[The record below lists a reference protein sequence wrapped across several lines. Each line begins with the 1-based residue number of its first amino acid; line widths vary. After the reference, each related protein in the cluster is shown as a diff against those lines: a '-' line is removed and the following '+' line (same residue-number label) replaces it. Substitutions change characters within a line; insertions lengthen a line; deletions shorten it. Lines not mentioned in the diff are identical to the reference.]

1 MTRRRRYLDKLSEDD
16 RALWEKVVE
25 RTEPLRPVTAI
36 TAEPKA
42 LSISVKAPAAFRIQ
56 NFQLGEK
63 TAKPQFKMHLTPSL
77 DEFLAATSPNMDKR
91 NFDRLK
97 KGKMSVEGTI
107 DLHGLTIA
115 EAHPRLNAFIR
126 NGHASGKRLLLV
138 ITGKGKQTQEYALAP
153 QRRGVLR
160 HQVPQWLSMAPL
172 APLVL
177 QVTQATQKH
186 GGGGAYYVY
195 LRRQR

>member
-1 MTRRRRYLDKLSEDD
+1 MGRRRRSLDRLSEDD
-16 RALWEKVVE
+16 RILWEKVAE

-36 TAEPKA
+36 IAEPKP
-42 LSISVKAPAAFRIQ
+42 LSISVKAPTTFRIQ

-63 TAKPQFKMHLTPSL
+63 TAKPQVNVHLTPSL
-77 DEFLAATSPNMDKR
+77 DEFLAATTPNMDKR

-97 KGKMSVEGTI
+97 KGKMNVDGTI
-107 DLHGLTIA
+107 DLHGLTLA
-115 EAHPRLNAFIR
+115 EAHPRLNAFVR

-138 ITGKGKQTQEYALAP
+138 ITGKGKQAQDHALVP
-153 QRRGVLR
+153 QRRGILR
-160 HQVPQWLSMAPL
+160 HQVPQWLTMAPL